1 MQLNSRRSPALT
13 TQGMVATSQP
23 LAAMAGL
30 QMLMKGGNAV
40 DGAVAA
46 AAALNVVEP
55 MSTGIGGDLF
65 ALVWN
70 ASDKSI
76 RALNASGRAPAAA
89 NLEELHSQGYTYIPT
104 LSPYAVTV
112 PGCVDGWHTL
122 IEECG
127 AMSLSEVLAPA
138 IQYAMTG
145 YPVSPIIAA
154 AFAAGLAKL
163 TRYPSGS
170 ELLLDGRAPRTGE
183 VLRLPELGRSLET
196 VAEGGRDAFYLGESA
211 RRISAYVQERGG
223 WLAEEDFASH
233 VSTWDEPISTTYR
246 DVTCWECPPNG
257 QGINA
262 LMALNI
268 AEGFDLPGMGFQSV
282 ATYHHLIESMRLAFA
297 DGFRYVADPRRVGVP
312 VGGMLSKERAE
323 ERRALISPDRAMAEA
338 PYDSSLGG
346 SDTVYVTCVDGQGNG
361 CSLIN
366 SLFHGFGTGLVAP
379 GTGIALQNRGSNFF
393 LDPDHPNALAPG
405 KRPFHTIIPGL
416 ATRGGEL
423 WLSYGVMGG
432 FQQAQGH
439 LQVMANMVD
448 FGLDPQ
454 GALDARR
461 FNVNLD
467 GTTTLE
473 QDVPQEVID
482 RLRAMGHRI
491 TPDSGGAGVL
501 FGGGQIIQ
509 RDPESGVLTGGSDP
523 RKDGCA
529 VGW

>member
-1 MQLNSRRSPALT
+1 MQFNSRRSPALAT
-13 TQGMVATSQP
+13 HGMVATSQP

-70 ASDKSI
+70 ADDKSI

-89 NLEELHSQGYTYIPT
+89 DLKELRSQGYTHIPT

-196 VAEGGRDAFYLGESA
+196 VAEGGRDAFYLGEPA

-223 WLAEEDFASH
+223 WLSEEDFANH
-233 VSTWDEPISTTYR
+233 ASTWDEPISTTYR

-312 VGGMLSKERAE
+312 SRRHAFQGTRRGDAVPLYRPTAPWRKRTIRFQPGRLRYCLRHLRRRTRQWLLPDQQPISRLRYGAGSSRYRHRPTEPGKQLFPRPRSSQRPGAGEATLPYDHSRPGHSR
-323 ERRALISPDRAMAEA
+323 RRALAQLRRNGRLPTGPGASAG
-338 PYDSSLGG
+338 YGKHGG
-346 SDTVYVTCVDGQGNG
+346 LRSRP
-361 CSLIN
+361 
-366 SLFHGFGTGLVAP
+366 A
-379 GTGIALQNRGSNFF
+379 RGS
-393 LDPDHPNALAPG
+393 
-405 KRPFHTIIPGL
+405 
-416 ATRGGEL
+416 
-423 WLSYGVMGG
+423 
-432 FQQAQGH
+432 
-439 LQVMANMVD
+439 
-448 FGLDPQ
+448 
-454 GALDARR
+454 RR
-461 FNVNLD
+461 
-467 GTTTLE
+467 
-473 QDVPQEVID
+473 
-482 RLRAMGHRI
+482 A
-491 TPDSGGAGVL
+491 
-501 FGGGQIIQ
+501 
-509 RDPESGVLTGGSDP
+509 
-523 RKDGCA
+523 
-529 VGW
+529 

>member
-1 MQLNSRRSPALT
+1 MQFNSRRSPVHAT
-13 TQGMVATSQP
+13 HGMVATSQP

-30 QMLMKGGNAV
+30 QMLMNGGNAV

-70 ASDKSI
+70 ADDKSI

-89 NLEELHSQGYTYIPT
+89 DLGELRRQGYSHIYS
-104 LSPYAVTV
+104 LSPHAVTV

-122 IEECG
+122 IHECG
-127 AMSLSEVLAPA
+127 ELSLSDVLAPA
-138 IQYAMTG
+138 IGYAIGG

-154 AFAAGLAKL
+154 GFAAGLAKL
-163 TRYPSGS
+163 TRFPSGN
-170 ELLLDGRAPRTGE
+170 ELLLNGRAPRTGE
-183 VLRLPELGRSLET
+183 VLRLPELGRSLEAI
-196 VAEGGRDAFYLGESA
+196 AEGGRDAFYFGEPA

-223 WLAEEDFASH
+223 RLAEEDFANHS
-233 VSTWDEPISTTYR
+233 STWDEPISTTYR

-268 AEGFDLPGMGFQSV
+268 AEGFDLPSMGYQST

-297 DGFRYVADPRRVGVP
+297 DGFQYVADPRKIGVP
-312 VGGMLSKERAE
+312 TERMLSKERADS
-323 ERRALISPDRAMAEA
+323 RRALISSDRAMTGVS
-338 PYDSSLGG
+338 YDTSMGG
-346 SDTVYVTCVDGQGNG
+346 SDTVYVTCVDGKGNG

-379 GTGIALQNRGSNFF
+379 GTGIALQNRGSNFS

-405 KRPFHTIIPGL
+405 KRPFHTIIPGM
-416 ATRGGEL
+416 ATRDGEL

-432 FQQAQGH
+432 FHQAQGH
-439 LQVMANMVD
+439 LQVIANMVD

-454 GALDARR
+454 AALDARR

-467 GTTTLE
+467 DTTTLE
-473 QDVPQEVID
+473 QDVSPAVLHG
-482 RLRAMGHRI
+482 LRTMGHRI
-491 TPDSGGAGVL
+491 TPESGAAGVF
-501 FGGGQIIQ
+501 FGGGQIIE
-509 RDPESGVLTGGSDP
+509 RDAQSGVLMGGSDP

>member
-1 MQLNSRRSPALT
+1 MQFNSRRSPALAT
-13 TQGMVATSQP
+13 HGMVATSQP

-70 ASDKSI
+70 ADDKSI

-297 DGFRYVADPRRVGVP
+297 DGFRYVADPRRVDVP

-323 ERRALISPDRAMAEA
+323 ETPCPDITGPRHGGSALRFQPGRLRYCLRHLRRRTRQWLLPDQQPISRLRYGAGSSRYRHRPTEPRKQLFPRPRSSQRPGAGEATLPYDHSRPGHSRRRTLAQLRGNGRLPTGPGASAGYGKHGGLRSRPARGSRRA
-338 PYDSSLGG
+338 
-346 SDTVYVTCVDGQGNG
+346 
-361 CSLIN
+361 
-366 SLFHGFGTGLVAP
+366 
-379 GTGIALQNRGSNFF
+379 
-393 LDPDHPNALAPG
+393 
-405 KRPFHTIIPGL
+405 
-416 ATRGGEL
+416 
-423 WLSYGVMGG
+423 
-432 FQQAQGH
+432 
-439 LQVMANMVD
+439 
-448 FGLDPQ
+448 
-454 GALDARR
+454 
-461 FNVNLD
+461 
-467 GTTTLE
+467 
-473 QDVPQEVID
+473 
-482 RLRAMGHRI
+482 
-491 TPDSGGAGVL
+491 
-501 FGGGQIIQ
+501 
-509 RDPESGVLTGGSDP
+509 
-523 RKDGCA
+523 
-529 VGW
+529 